1 MTYKYVI
8 IKADGSFVWESD
20 IENRVFT
27 AEGTDLR
34 LEDGDFNV
42 QKVRA
47 LNKDFSEKTN
57 RRQRLASIQANLDIS
72 PLAKTVCIYIVTYRL
87 PIVTSWDAVNKRYK
101 FDWLSFAAED
111 SGQDKGVIRST
122 SRHGL
127 YIIENLRALRDRC
140 KVWYVGGLSLDIPK
154 EYRDQVTEDL
164 FNDFQ
169 CVPIFL
175 EQEEANQFEDFCHE
189 VLKPV
194 FHFVQP
200 TSNEMCQAYDK
211 RGKDG
216 SKWQLYCSVN
226 LKFVKPVVQHFNDG
240 DFVFAF
246 DLELLMT
253 PTLVGSRARS
263 AQICFF
269 FNTPFPSSEIFR
281 ALPVRKEV
289 RRAHACH

>member
-1 MTYKYVI
+1 
-8 IKADGSFVWESD
+8 
-20 IENRVFT
+20 
-27 AEGTDLR
+27 
-34 LEDGDFNV
+34 
-42 QKVRA
+42 
-47 LNKDFSEKTN
+47 
-57 RRQRLASIQANLDIS
+57 
-72 PLAKTVCIYIVTYRL
+72 
-87 PIVTSWDAVNKRYK
+87 
-101 FDWLSFAAED
+101 
-111 SGQDKGVIRST
+111 
-122 SRHGL
+122 
-127 YIIENLRALRDRC
+127 
-140 KVWYVGGLSLDIPK
+140 
-154 EYRDQVTEDL
+154 
-164 FNDFQ
+164 
-169 CVPIFL
+169 VPIFL

-246 DLELLMT
+246 DLELMMT

-289 RRAHACH
+289 RRADISRGGSACHKKPNARMRVHTHKRTQTQTQTQTQAQTQTQTHAQVLPEKTSLKIRSSPDNRS